1 MVKIY
6 LKLLLAPVDQVDLQA
21 PLLLEVLGVL
31 GVPLVLV
38 APVVLDFLVV
48 LELY

>member
-1 MVKIY
+1 M
-6 LKLLLAPVDQVDLQA
+6 APVVQGDLQA

-31 GVPLVLV
+31 RVPLVLV